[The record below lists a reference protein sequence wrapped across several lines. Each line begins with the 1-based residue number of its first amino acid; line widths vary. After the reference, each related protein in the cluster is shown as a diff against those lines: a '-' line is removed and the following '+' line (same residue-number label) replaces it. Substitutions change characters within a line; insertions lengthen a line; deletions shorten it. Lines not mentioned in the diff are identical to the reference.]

1 MTIFL
6 FQISGLSLSSD
17 EEDLAAKYLAT
28 IQALA
33 VSFLYTDTSESIVI
47 SYNLFRWTMQW
58 LNISSSMGPG
68 I

>member
-1 MTIFL
+1 MFLKIIGISSLKSTTSMTIFL

-17 EEDLAAKYLAT
+17 EEDLATKYLAT

-47 SYNLFRWTMQW
+47 SYNLFR
-58 LNISSSMGPG
+58 
-68 I
+68 